1 MEIFGILNVTPD
13 SFSDGGR
20 FVDVDTA
27 IAHAHLM
34 RNAGASVIDVGGE
47 STRPGATMI
56 SAEEEINRISPIVK
70 TLISEDFRV
79 SLDTSKAKVAEVGL
93 ELGVHY
99 INDVTGGLGD
109 SDMLPLLASSDAEV
123 ILMHWR
129 GRSDVMDSL
138 AHYDNVLQDVMAELQ
153 SRLDAADQVGIRRE
167 RIILDPGFGF
177 AKESQH
183 NWEILAN
190 IDLLQELHPRI
201 LLGASRKRFL
211 KDVILK
217 DDEAHRDFVT
227 ATISGYAYTW
237 NVWGVRVHNVAM
249 TDQVLRTLT
258 RIDEVAP

>member
-27 IAHAHLM
+27 ISHARSM
-34 RNAGASVIDVGGE
+34 RSAGASVIDVGGE
-47 STRPGATMI
+47 STRPGAAMI
-56 SAEEEINRISPIVK
+56 AAEEEINRVSPVLQ
-70 TLISEDFRV
+70 TLISEGFRV
-79 SLDTSKAKVAEVGL
+79 SLDTSKAKVAEIGL

-109 SDMLPLLASSDAEV
+109 NDMLPLLATSDVEV

-138 AHYDNVLQDVMAELQ
+138 AQYENVLREVMVELQ
-153 SRLDAADQVGIRRE
+153 SRLDAAEQAGIQRN

-183 NWEILAN
+183 NWELLAN
-190 IDLLQELHPRI
+190 VDLLQELHPRI

-211 KDVILK
+211 TDVILE
-217 DDEAHRDFVT
+217 DEEAHRDLVT
-227 ATISGYAYTW
+227 ATISGFAYTW

-249 TDQVLRTLT
+249 TDQVLRALT
-258 RIDEVAP
+258 RIDEATL

>member
-20 FVDVDTA
+20 FVDIDTA
-27 IAHAHLM
+27 IAHARAM
-34 RNAGASVIDVGGE
+34 RKAGASVIDVGGE
-47 STRPGATMI
+47 STRPGAAMI
-56 SAEEEINRISPIVK
+56 SSEEEINRIAPIVK
-70 TLISEDFRV
+70 ILINEGFRV

-109 SDMLPLLASSDAEV
+109 SDMLSLLASSDVEV

-138 AHYDNVLQDVMAELQ
+138 AHYDNVLQDLMTELQ
-153 SRLDAADQVGIRRE
+153 SRLDAADQVGIQRE

-211 KDVILK
+211 QDVILV

-249 TDQVLRTLT
+249 TDQALRTLT
-258 RIDEVAP
+258 RIDEVAL